1 MNIKDAVTRYIAPVP
16 VLLVMMTIPAIS
28 ADQLTLVCTIDKKT
42 DINGQPIYSNVQPF
56 IFQVDAVK
64 KTVDGTETMTFND
77 DEIYWLANPSIHDH
91 VSTSFDIDRKTHE
104 IEVYFVDENMNLET
118 TLMYGTCKASTGS
131 FW

>member
-1 MNIKDAVTRYIAPVP
+1 MNIKDAVTRYIALVP

-28 ADQLTLVCTIDKKT
+28 ADAVQKTID
-42 DINGQPIYSNVQPF
+42 GM
-56 IFQVDAVK
+56 
-64 KTVDGTETMTFND
+64 ETMTFND
-77 DEIYWLANPSIHDH
+77 SEIYWLANPSIHDH

-118 TLMYGTCKASTGS
+118 TLMHGTCKASTGS

>member
-1 MNIKDAVTRYIAPVP
+1 MSIKDVATRNIALVS
-16 VLLVMMTIPAIS
+16 VLLVMMTIPALS
-28 ADQLTLVCTIDKKT
+28 ADQLTLVCTIDKTT
-42 DINGQPIYSNVQPF
+42 DINGQPIYSRVQPF
-56 IFQVDAVK
+56 IFQVDTVQ
-64 KTVDGTETMTFND
+64 KTVDGIETMTFND

-91 VSTSFDIDRKTHE
+91 VSTSFDIDRKAHE

>member
-1 MNIKDAVTRYIAPVP
+1 MNIKDAVTRFFALVP

-28 ADQLTLVCTIDKKT
+28 ADQLTLICTIDKKT
-42 DINGQPIYSNVQPF
+42 DVDGQPMNVEVQPF

-64 KTVDGTETMTFND
+64 KTVDGIETMTFND
-77 DEIYWLANPSIHDH
+77 SEIYWLANPSIHDH

-104 IEVYFVDENMNLET
+104 IEVYYVDEHMNLET
-118 TLMYGTCKASTGS
+118 TLMFGTCKASTGS